1 MNYIISHSIAS
12 FLAILLSVVFYV
24 NSLKLPPAAYQLP
37 RLLCGIIVFLSILML
52 YEAILEERMIRK
64 GDVKSKASEEREE
77 TYSIDY
83 KRAFIFA
90 LFIALYIFLIKP
102 IGYFIVTPLFIIIAN
117 LFLRSTRLTN
127 ILLISLGF
135 TAFVY
140 LVFIYFLKVPIPL
153 GPLH

>member
-1 MNYIISHSIAS
+1 MGEGNLSQGSKEVALVNYIISHSIAS

-83 KRAFIFA
+83 KRQ
-90 LFIALYIFLIKP
+90 P
-102 IGYFIVTPLFIIIAN
+102 RT
-117 LFLRSTRLTN
+117 
-127 ILLISLGF
+127 ILL
-135 TAFVY
+135 
-140 LVFIYFLKVPIPL
+140 
-153 GPLH
+153 